1 MIQAGLEWLAHALVG
16 RSVSAST
23 LDPRTSHVV
32 PALAQI
38 ALDEA
43 EKVARNLVAALA
55 GEAIEP
61 YRFPYKGI
69 VGVNRHA
76 EHRGGCT
83 RPCIWRT
90 HRARSEERDRAG
102 VPPVGAASTRL
113 ERAERLTN
121 AREGA
126 KAEVSRVSGLR
137 TLGRIDR

>member
-38 ALDEA
+38 GLDEA
-43 EKVARNLVAALA
+43 EKVGAQPRRGFGRRGNRA
-55 GEAIEP
+55 

-90 HRARSEERDRAG
+90 HLARSEERDRAG